1 MSEDK
6 TKSPEVE
13 ALENQVEDLKEQ
25 IEKLSAYPELLQTEK
40 DLREKTLEQLK
51 QAEDK
56 LESIKE
62 WAAGFERFGDSDYK
76 GIFISDEI
84 TKVLNKE
91 KKSGNKNTS

>member
-25 IEKLSAYPELLQTEK
+25 IEKLSAYPELLNTEK
-40 DLREKTLEQLK
+40 ELRKDTIKELKVAEEKIEMV
-51 QAEDK
+51 
-56 LESIKE
+56 KE
-62 WAAGFERFGDSDYK
+62 WAEGFERFGDSEYK
-76 GIFISDEI
+76 GKFISEEI